1 LLGDRIDLHV
11 LRDWCWLG
19 TARDDG
25 ELGRLIDAPPRPAFD
40 ADIARL
46 LMRVLAKGKHEV
58 LSLAGA
64 SSTENF

>member
-25 ELGRLIDAPPRPAFD
+25 ELGCLIDAPPRPEFD

-46 LMRVLAKGKHEV
+46 LMRVLAKGKHEIV
-58 LSLAGA
+58 ALPVPGSPAD
-64 SSTENF
+64 